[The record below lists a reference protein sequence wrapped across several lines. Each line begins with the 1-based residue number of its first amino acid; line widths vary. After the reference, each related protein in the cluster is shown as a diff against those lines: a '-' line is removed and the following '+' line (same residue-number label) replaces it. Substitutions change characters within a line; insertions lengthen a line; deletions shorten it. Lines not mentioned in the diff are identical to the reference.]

1 MFKLL
6 LAGAA
11 ALALSTPAMAQS
23 VYRDSPTL
31 SVSTRGVDFNDQA
44 QVRHFYAQLRDAA
57 RNVCERDPDHIAVA
71 VDQSCVRNNVSDAV
85 KQLNAP
91 KLTAM
96 LTNTYGPE
104 RAATAFATDAR

>member
-1 MFKLL
+1 MSKLV
-6 LAGAA
+6 LAAAA

-23 VYRDSPTL
+23 VDRDSPTQ

-44 QVRHFYAQLRDAA
+44 QVRHFYARLRDAA
-57 RNVCERDPDHIAVA
+57 RHVCENDPNHIAVA
-71 VDQSCVRNNVSDAV
+71 VDQSCVRANVSDAV
-85 KQLNAP
+85 KQVNAP